1 MCLSF
6 QMFPSKL
13 NSKQTAISIYKP
25 YCTVYYQE
33 RNVNIKLYIFMFQ
46 KLVAHLREDYLEVLK
61 SIFVNLTLLTI
72 STFIYKN
79 QYKLFE

>member
-1 MCLSF
+1 
-6 QMFPSKL
+6 
-13 NSKQTAISIYKP
+13 
-25 YCTVYYQE
+25 
-33 RNVNIKLYIFMFQ
+33 MFQ